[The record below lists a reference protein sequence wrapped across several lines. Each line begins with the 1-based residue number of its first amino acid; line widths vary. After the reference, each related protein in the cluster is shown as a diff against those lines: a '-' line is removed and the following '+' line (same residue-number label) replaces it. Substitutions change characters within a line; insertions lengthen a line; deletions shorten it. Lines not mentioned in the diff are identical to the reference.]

1 MEPASVAQSE
11 NRVSDL
17 LFLAGGAGVEGGQ
30 GDVDYIYGSHDMSD
44 RLMPNSGLGD
54 VDSKE
59 FGTGDLQV
67 NPNPIYVVL

>member
-1 MEPASVAQSE
+1 MEPTSVAQSE

-30 GDVDYIYGSHDMSD
+30 GDGDYIYGSHDMSD